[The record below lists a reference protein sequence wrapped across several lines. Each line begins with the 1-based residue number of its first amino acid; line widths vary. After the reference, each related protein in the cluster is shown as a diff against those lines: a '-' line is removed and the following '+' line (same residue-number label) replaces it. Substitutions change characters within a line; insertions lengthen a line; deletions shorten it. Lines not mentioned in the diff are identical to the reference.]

1 MPAKTNPGPV
11 TKRFDFMQ
19 DGEPVNLEQLGMPKA
34 VFTRQ

>member
-1 MPAKTNPGPV
+1 
-11 TKRFDFMQ
+11 MQ